1 VLLVTLDISFVDKRF
16 LNYQRARQQSAFVP
30 YAADQEIL
38 KDKSNYRVYNIQDPF
53 NEARNSYFH
62 NSIGGYHGAKIR
74 RYQDLY
80 DSCLF
85 RQTQQLIQ
93 DVQGGDLNLTR
104 YGAINMLNI
113 KYLVFG
119 PDQNNIIPNPEANG
133 SAWFVSEIVKV
144 KSPTEELEKICDVN
158 TKTQAVIDESKFSSP
173 SISYDSAANI
183 VLRESFPNRM
193 TYESQSGKNGLA
205 VFSEVFYPKGWIATI
220 DGNEVP
226 IIRADYVLRALE
238 IPAGKHTIEFVFKP
252 SAYVVGNKI
261 TGASSWLLLIVVFGC
276 VGWTLKEEKS

>member
-1 VLLVTLDISFVDKRF
+1 
-16 LNYQRARQQSAFVP
+16 
-30 YAADQEIL
+30 
-38 KDKSNYRVYNIQDPF
+38 
-53 NEARNSYFH
+53 
-62 NSIGGYHGAKIR
+62 
-74 RYQDLY
+74 
-80 DSCLF
+80 
-85 RQTQQLIQ
+85 
-93 DVQGGDLNLTR
+93 VQGGDLNFSR
-104 YGAINMLNI
+104 YSAINMLNI
-113 KYLVFG
+113 KYLVYG
-119 PDQNNIIPNPEANG
+119 PDQNNIIPNPDASG

-144 KSPTEELEKICDVN
+144 NSPTEELEKICDVN

-173 SISYDSAANI
+173 SISYDSAASI
-183 VLRESFPNRM
+183 TLRASFPNRM
-193 TYESQSGKNGLA
+193 TYESQSGTDGLA
-205 VFSEVFYPKGWIATI
+205 VFSEIFYPKGWIATI